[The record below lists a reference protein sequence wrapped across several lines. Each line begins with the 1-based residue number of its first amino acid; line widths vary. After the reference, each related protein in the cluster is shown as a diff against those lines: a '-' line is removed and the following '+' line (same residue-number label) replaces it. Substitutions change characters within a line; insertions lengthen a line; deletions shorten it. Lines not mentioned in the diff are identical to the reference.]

1 MHAWLDWIVPGY
13 SGQVISAVRYW
24 WGSISSGRN
33 EGCYAVWLFVV
44 EVVVDAPLIE
54 LARGRSL
61 NAGIIRVSGL
71 DLWWYKGCVE
81 CGLIFPGHSVP

>member
-1 MHAWLDWIVPGY
+1 M
-13 SGQVISAVRYW
+13 
-24 WGSISSGRN
+24 
-33 EGCYAVWLFVV
+33 WLFVV